1 MYVCACVSGRH
12 VCLWVLM
19 CVNVYARICMYVTGC
34 SCMCGGVHVCMW
46 VCLSHSMHVE
56 LRGQCME
63 IDSLQQIKSWA
74 DLGPLP
80 TEPYIHE
87 LCLVCLFCACFYF
100 YFYMC
105 RLKSARDVVTRTG
118 HSLAL
123 GSLHRY
129 LGGIG
134 PQHLSSCIGV
144 LYTLSQDSTSPD
156 VQVSTSRDT
165 LLEIHDL
172 SMIQSGFT
180 DN

>member
-1 MYVCACVSGRH
+1 MFVGTCVCKCLCKAMYECYWLFMYVWWCA
-12 VCLWVLM
+12 
-19 CVNVYARICMYVTGC
+19 CMYVGVPLPQHA
-34 SCMCGGVHVCMW
+34 CGAQRT
-46 VCLSHSMHVE
+46 MHGNRFSPV
-56 LRGQCME
+56 
-63 IDSLQQIKSWA
+63 DQILG

-80 TEPYIHE
+80 TELYMHE
-87 LCLVCLFCACFYF
+87 LSLVCLFRACLYF
-100 YFYMC
+100 YFCMC

-144 LYTLSQDSTSPD
+144 LHTLCQDSTSPD

-172 SMIQSGFT
+172 SMTQILVLLT
-180 DN
+180 TNILY